1 MLQNIY
7 IVSKYFKMISNQ
19 FAQSIIDECRDELD
33 HILQTVDAIGQTSR
47 PVPYMNKYAIIK
59 ASGTIER
66 AFKTI
71 IADYLE
77 NGTTNTSLQSFIDNQ
92 IRQNSQNPS
101 YNNICST
108 LKKIDEILLA
118 QFKDK
123 VNLLIDKSRV
133 LASLQSLVDDRNDL
147 AHGGTPPASIG
158 QTLQYYQDSI
168 QIIECLD
175 DVCQ

>member
-1 MLQNIY
+1 
-7 IVSKYFKMISNQ
+7 MISNSY
-19 FAQSIIDECRDELD
+19 AKSIIEECSDELI
-33 HILQTVDAIGQTSR
+33 HISQTVEAIGSTSR

-59 ASGTIER
+59 ASGTLER

-71 IADYLE
+71 IADFLE

-101 YNNICST
+101 YGNICGT
-108 LKKIDEILLA
+108 LKKIDEVLLTE
-118 QFKDK
+118 FKTQVNSLADK
-123 VNLLIDKSRV
+123 DRIQT
-133 LASLQSLVDDRNDL
+133 SLQSLVDDRNNL
-147 AHGGTPPASIG
+147 AHGGTPPASVG

-175 DVCQ
+175 NVCQ